1 MKENLGQINRITNI
15 DANVVGTK
23 TKKPISKQIK
33 KVFSKKPKISNKI
46 QKNSFKVSN
55 KIVEKVLTNK
65 KRSERLPIS
74 LKAVLGSESISA
86 RNNLLNSKK
95 DQISSR
101 KSADIF
107 DIIYTSPM
115 EVQYYNNGVWQMID
129 KNNMEKLS
137 ESVICRIEPFNIQG
151 LTQKEDKINIS
162 NKYFV
167 LEIGQFNPQKTETV
181 ITMATVVEKIDEL
194 SRSKDEYYTNNPVKQ
209 STRRLGSLNP
219 QTVTQSSSEGLV
231 NRTTTVVPRS
241 TNAY

>member
-1 MKENLGQINRITNI
+1 M
-15 DANVVGTK
+15 
-23 TKKPISKQIK
+23 
-33 KVFSKKPKISNKI
+33 
-46 QKNSFKVSN
+46 
-55 KIVEKVLTNK
+55 
-65 KRSERLPIS
+65 
-74 LKAVLGSESISA
+74 GSESISA

-115 EVQYYNNGVWQMID
+115 EVQYYNNGTWQMID

-181 ITMATVVEKIDEL
+181 ITMATVVEKIDGL
-194 SRSKDEYYTNNPVKQ
+194 SCSKDEYYTNNPVKQ